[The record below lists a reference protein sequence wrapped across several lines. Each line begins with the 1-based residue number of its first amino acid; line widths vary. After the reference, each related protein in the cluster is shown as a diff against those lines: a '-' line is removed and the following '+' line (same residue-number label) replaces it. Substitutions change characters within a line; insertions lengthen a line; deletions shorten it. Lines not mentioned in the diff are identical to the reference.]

1 MEGRALRERCS
12 TNSRTRR
19 RECETIGGTI
29 KDLVMTLRD
38 SMDRTYNHRLNL
50 GPTMDEHA
58 HPMSSRLIMGTVV
71 GQNERKIRRTFI
83 CIRKKV
89 PLLLGLKM
97 DLVGTGAETAKLR
110 EMISSILSRNG
121 GSYTHA
127 LESPQQRKWK
137 TTVRGKGLSMSGV
150 KTDKR
155 ALLADGLGT
164 ERNMGQRLQKRRV
177 GLA

>member
-1 MEGRALRERCS
+1 
-12 TNSRTRR
+12 
-19 RECETIGGTI
+19 
-29 KDLVMTLRD
+29 MT
-38 SMDRTYNHRLNL
+38 
-50 GPTMDEHA
+50 
-58 HPMSSRLIMGTVV
+58 SRLIMSTVV

-137 TTVRGKGLSMSGV
+137 TTVRGKGLSM
-150 KTDKR
+150 TR
-155 ALLADGLGT
+155 
-164 ERNMGQRLQKRRV
+164 
-177 GLA
+177 